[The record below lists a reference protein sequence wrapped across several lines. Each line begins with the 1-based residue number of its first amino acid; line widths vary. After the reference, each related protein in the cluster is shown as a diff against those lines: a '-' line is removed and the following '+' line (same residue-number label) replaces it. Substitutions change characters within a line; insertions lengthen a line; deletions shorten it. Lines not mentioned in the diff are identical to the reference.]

1 MVLFLFRVLSKV
13 LTKVSPNAVR
23 IVLPNSFAKQV
34 SILQFFFYFK
44 GNFKASL
51 DDVYNVARSADLH
64 DTIMKFPKQYA
75 TIVGERGLKLSGGEK
90 QRVC

>member
-13 LTKVSPNAVR
+13 LTKVSPNAVHF
-23 IVLPNSFAKQV
+23 VLPNSFAKQV
-34 SILQFFFYFK
+34 SILQFFFK